1 MCLTCQSVGDLGDLA
16 VEVARPAI
24 PLAGPILEASEP
36 GDAGPGVPVPDP
48 APLPGPV
55 PDPPVPVPLPQ
66 PPGIPLRPFP
76 PPFVPCNLDLRDG
89 CWAVSV
95 RLGGGS
101 LVGTLRVDRGTGH
114 LIASGDLYNDPPP
127 VVHPGLDAPATALVA
142 DVLPR
147 PAGITTTAGAIAA
160 APGDLPFPFITGIP
174 IYARANYQSYL
185 KVTSVQVPIFARTP
199 AGCRVTMTAEQYLY
213 TQPAPG
219 SFQGSF
225 PATPSRTLVFD
236 MAPRRFPILFPPGP
250 AFSGR
255 VLENGAEV
263 GTVSMRWVSRFF
275 RRAKVEIDVLT
286 GSVAAGTVPDPS
298 GTGSEWFDTVF
309 AKIGWDLSVTIDQTN
324 VAVPAGVTPTNCWS
338 NANLHA
344 LMLAQRNP
352 SANLDTE
359 WYLHLMFVPAQ
370 LSCGRGVMYDIIGV
384 PREGAA
390 SFSDDGYPANESANF
405 GTATSQHQRDVPRA
419 FLRSACHEITH
430 GFNQIHQEQETMA
443 DNSIMTTTPSVADV
457 LGGPTTGAPGVFP
470 DQINLGHNLTVRNHL
485 VHMPDPVIRPGGWPF
500 ASWFGGSV
508 PQAADRASFD
518 QTELTL
524 TVTTERDRI
533 VLGEP
538 VLVSWTLT
546 NASPVALRVPNN
558 VSAEALFATVHVTD
572 PRGTTKAHRPVAIV
586 CDTVSLRPLDPGQS
600 VAGSMRLYWS
610 TAGFAFERPGQHT
623 VTVVVQWAGG
633 GRSLGVEGSS
643 QVYVDFPASDADN
656 AAASL
661 LLDPEVGLW
670 VALGGGA
677 DHLPEATARINLA
690 AGGASGRGDA
700 DAAVPATA
708 ATATQ
713 PGAATALRGYAP
725 LLGTGPGGGG
735 QPAGGP
741 ARRPRKRSK

>member
-1 MCLTCQSVGDLGDLA
+1 MCLKCQSAGDLDDVA
-16 VEVARPAI
+16 IEVARPTV
-24 PLAGPILEASEP
+24 PLAGPVLEASEP
-36 GDAGPGVPVPDP
+36 GDAGPGLPVPDP
-48 APLPGPV
+48 GPLPGPV
-55 PDPPVPVPLPQ
+55 PDPPIPVPLPQ
-66 PPGIPLRPFP
+66 PPGIPFPPF

-89 CWAVSV
+89 CWAISV
-95 RLGGGS
+95 RLGTAS

-114 LIASGDLYNDPPP
+114 LIVSGDLYNDPPP
-127 VVHPGLDAPATALVA
+127 VAHLDAPGAALLA
-142 DVLPR
+142 DAPPR
-147 PAGITTTAGAIAA
+147 PPGITSTAGAIAA
-160 APGDLPFPFITGIP
+160 APRALPFPFITGIP

-185 KVTSVQVPIFARTP
+185 KVTSVRVSAFARTP
-199 AGCRVTMTAEQYLY
+199 AGCRISMTAEQYLY

-225 PATPSRTLVFD
+225 PAAPSRTLVFD

-263 GTVSMRWVSRFF
+263 GTVSIRWVSRFF

-298 GTGSEWFDTVF
+298 GTSSEWFNTVF
-309 AKIGWDLSVTIDQTN
+309 AKIGWDLSVAIDQTN
-324 VAVPAGVTPTNCWS
+324 VAVPPNVVPINCWS
-338 NANLHA
+338 NADLHA
-344 LMLAQRNP
+344 LMQAQRNP
-352 SANLDTE
+352 NANLDTE

-370 LSCGRGVMYDIIGV
+370 LGCGRGVMYDTIGV

-390 SFSDDGYPANESANF
+390 SFSDDGYPANESSSF
-405 GTATSQHQRDVPRA
+405 GAATNQHQRDVARA

-524 TVTTERDRI
+524 TVTAERDRI

-538 VLVSWTLT
+538 VLVSWTLA
-546 NASPVALRVPNN
+546 NASPVALRVPSD

-586 CDTVSLRPLDPGQS
+586 CDTASLRPLDPGQS
-600 VAGSMRLYWS
+600 VTGSMRLYWT

-633 GRSLGVEGSS
+633 GRSLGVEASCP
-643 QVYVDFPASDADN
+643 VYVDFPASDADN

-677 DHLPEATARINLA
+677 DHLSEATTRINLA
-690 AGGASGRGDA
+690 AGGASGRGDT

-708 ATATQ
+708 AVATQ

-725 LLGTGPGGGG
+725 LLGTGSGGGG
-735 QPAGGP
+735 QSGGP
-741 ARRPRKRSK
+741 ARRPRRRSK

>member
-1 MCLTCQSVGDLGDLA
+1 MCLKCQSVGDLDDLA
-16 VEVARPAI
+16 VEVAHPTV

-36 GDAGPGVPVPDP
+36 GDAGPGSPTPDP
-48 APLPGPV
+48 GPLPGPV
-55 PDPPVPVPLPQ
+55 PDPPIPGPLAL
-66 PPGIPLRPFP
+66 PPETPPRPF
-76 PPFVPCNLDLRDG
+76 PPFVPCRLDLRDG
-89 CWAVSV
+89 CWAISV
-95 RLGGGS
+95 RLGARS

-114 LIASGDLYNDPPP
+114 LIVSGDLYNDPPP
-127 VVHPGLDAPATALVA
+127 VVHPVPDAPGVTLVA
-142 DVLPR
+142 DGLPR
-147 PAGITTTAGAIAA
+147 PAGITSTAGAIAA
-160 APGDLPFPFITGIP
+160 APSDFPFPFIIGIP

-185 KVTSVQVPIFARTP
+185 KIISARVPVIAPTP
-199 AGCRVTMTAEQYLY
+199 AGCRVTMTVEQYLY

-250 AFSGR
+250 ASSGR
-255 VLENGAEV
+255 VLENGVEV
-263 GTVSMRWVSRFF
+263 GTVSIRWVSRFF
-275 RRAKVEIDVLT
+275 RRAKVEIDALT
-286 GSVAAGTVPDPS
+286 GSVAAGPVPDPP
-298 GTGSEWFDTVF
+298 GTGSEWFNTVF
-309 AKIGWDLSVTIDQTN
+309 AKIGWDLSVVTDQTN
-324 VAVPAGVTPTNCWS
+324 VAAPAGVVPTNCWS
-338 NANLHA
+338 NTDLHA
-344 LMLAQRNP
+344 LMQAQRNP
-352 SANLDTE
+352 NANLDTE
-359 WYLHLMFVPAQ
+359 WYMHLMFVPAQ
-370 LSCGRGVMYDIIGV
+370 FGCGRGVMFDQIGV
-384 PREGAA
+384 PREGVA

-405 GTATSQHQRDVPRA
+405 GTATNKRQRDVPRA

-500 ASWFGGSV
+500 GAWFGGSV

-524 TVTTERDRI
+524 TVTVERDRI

-546 NASPVALRVPNN
+546 NSSPVSLRVPND
-558 VSAEALFATVHVTD
+558 VSPEALFATVHVTD
-572 PRGTTKAHRPVAIV
+572 PHGTTKAHRPVAIV

-610 TAGFAFERPGQHT
+610 MAGFAFERPGQHT

-633 GRSLGVEGSS
+633 GRSIGVEASS
-643 QVYVDFPASDADN
+643 PVYVDFPASDADN

-661 LLDPEVGLW
+661 LMDPEVGMW

-677 DHLPEATARINLA
+677 DHLSEATARINLA

-708 ATATQ
+708 AVATQ

-725 LLGTGPGGGG
+725 LLSTGSGGGG
-735 QPAGGP
+735 QPDGP
-741 ARRPRKRSK
+741 TRRPRRRSK